1 MRLEWPN
8 RSGPRSSPH
17 LLQGRSRP
25 VKRTPLNVLL
35 IAAGNAAA
43 VIVALALLAWFTVG
57 RERKK
62 LEQQLADATPI
73 EVIPFEAHPQ
83 ATPLGV
89 TAPTASL
96 PEPAA
101 DAPII
106 VRQLADFERAGDYAA
121 ALQATLRESASL
133 SASERDQLIAW
144 LAGRQDSAA
153 FPTLFMLARTHQDAG
168 RTDEAAKWYMAGSLT
183 GLIDAARFADASA
196 GEAVRDIESQFTD
209 IRTRLRQDPALRVEA
224 VQFALDAEERL
235 SARQAPLW
243 IAAQAQTAVA
253 GEPAPLLPANEW
265 EAKRKG
271 YRDLFRGFLDRA
283 GRMSVVELDW
293 NF

>member
-1 MRLEWPN
+1 
-8 RSGPRSSPH
+8 
-17 LLQGRSRP
+17 
-25 VKRTPLNVLL
+25 
-35 IAAGNAAA
+35 
-43 VIVALALLAWFTVG
+43 
-57 RERKK
+57 
-62 LEQQLADATPI
+62 
-73 EVIPFEAHPQ
+73 
-83 ATPLGV
+83 
-89 TAPTASL
+89 
-96 PEPAA
+96 
-101 DAPII
+101 
-106 VRQLADFERAGDYAA
+106 
-121 ALQATLRESASL
+121 
-133 SASERDQLIAW
+133 
-144 LAGRQDSAA
+144 
-153 FPTLFMLARTHQDAG
+153 MLARTHQDAG

-224 VQFALDAEERL
+224 VQFALEAEERL
-235 SARQAPLW
+235 IARQAPLW

-271 YRDLFRGFLDRA
+271 YRDMFRGFLDRA